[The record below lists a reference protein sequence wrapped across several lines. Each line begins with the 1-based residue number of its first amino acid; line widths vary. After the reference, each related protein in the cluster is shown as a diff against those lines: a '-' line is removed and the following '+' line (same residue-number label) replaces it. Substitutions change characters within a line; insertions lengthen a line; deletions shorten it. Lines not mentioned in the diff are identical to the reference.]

1 MYRIRPTTKF
11 QKDLKRVQ
19 KRGYDLS
26 LLLAMEANDEKEISG
41 CLTNDIDFDDNRVR
55 QFKQCGIAC

>member
-26 LLLAMEANDEKEISG
+26 LLLAMEANDEKKLRG
-41 CLTNDIDFDDNRVR
+41 LYNP
-55 QFKQCGIAC
+55 